1 MSSKLIRDLRRPLAL
16 RLTLWYA
23 GIFAVSSIAAFGV
36 LYALIVSVVRER
48 TDDDLEEDVE
58 EFASFMQEGGLER
71 VRSEIETET
80 SGSSADDAGVQIWSG
95 KECILSAGLNGP
107 ESVPV
112 PNDEPVLSTF
122 DLPGTHRARWIE
134 GTLAPGYA
142 IRVGQSLEA
151 DDDFI
156 ADFRNGFLVTLIT
169 VLLVGAPVGWFLA
182 RRALRPVET
191 LTRTAAEISEGAL
204 SRRVQVN
211 ATEDELGLLART
223 FNTMLD
229 RIQALIT
236 AMREMTDNLAH
247 DLRSPLARI
256 RANSEMALANGGS
269 QSELI
274 ASTIEECDRLMDM
287 IDTTLDIAEAESGA
301 ARLKLDEVNL
311 SALTLDACDMY
322 KAAAED
328 QHIHLSVQV
337 PDRCV
342 LRADRHR
349 LQRIL
354 ANLIDNAIKYTPK
367 NGRIDVRLHEDAS
380 RVMLEVQ
387 DTGAGIPEADLPRI
401 FQRFYRGDQSRTG
414 NGTGLG
420 LSLALAFARAHGGD
434 IVATSTPGRGSTFTV
449 SLPRDR
455 TE

>member
-1 MSSKLIRDLRRPLAL
+1 MFSKLIRDLRRPLAL

-23 GIFAVSSIAAFGV
+23 GVFAISSIAAFGL

-48 TDDDLEEDVE
+48 TNNDLEEDLE
-58 EFASFMQEGGLER
+58 EYADFMHTGGIDR
-71 VRSEIETET
+71 VRSEIQTET
-80 SGSSADDAGVQIWSG
+80 SGSSAEDAGFQIWANG
-95 KECILSAGLNGP
+95 NCILSAGRPGP
-107 ESVPV
+107 EAAPA
-112 PNDEPVLSTF
+112 PKDEPLLFT
-122 DLPGTHRARWIE
+122 LPGRTRWIE
-134 GTLAPGYA
+134 GTLAPGYGL
-142 IRVGQSLEA
+142 RVGQSLEE

-156 ADFRNGFLVTLIT
+156 ANFRNGFLLTLGA

-204 SRRVQVN
+204 SRRVPV
-211 ATEDELGLLART
+211 ASTHDELGHLART
-223 FNTMLD
+223 FNTMVD
-229 RIQALIT
+229 RIEALIV

-256 RANSEMALANGGS
+256 RANSEMALANGES
-269 QSELI
+269 QSALI
-274 ASTIEECDRLMDM
+274 ASTIEECDRLMEL

-301 ARLKLDEVNL
+301 TRLKLGEVNL
-311 SALTLDACDMY
+311 SLLTLDACDMF
-322 KAAAED
+322 KPAAED
-328 QHIHLSVQV
+328 RHIQLTARV

-342 LRADRHR
+342 LAADRHR

-367 NGRIDVRLHEDAS
+367 DGRIDLRLREDEG
-380 RVMLEVQ
+380 RILLEVE
-387 DTGAGIPEADLPRI
+387 DTGSGISPADLPRI
-401 FQRFYRGDQSRTG
+401 FQRFYRGDQSRSG

-434 IVATSTPGRGSTFTV
+434 ILVRSAPGEGSTFTV
-449 SLPRDR
+449 VLPRSR
-455 TE
+455 RE